1 MKPPHL
7 VHAGYTIQETGSSDP
22 VRPIYYEQK
31 ATPMTIFEGWMR
43 LKDFMQQN
51 VDNDPNFTMQL
62 KTLIHLMNCYEK
74 EMPEYYKF
82 EEVKHEQK

>member
-43 LKDFMQQN
+43 LKKFMAQLDRVGPDFTVPPKKIIEIMDQ
-51 VDNDPNFTMQL
+51 
-62 KTLIHLMNCYEK
+62 YEK
-74 EMPEYYKF
+74 EMPEYYTFYLKKS
-82 EEVKHEQK
+82 ENE